1 MAELEKIKS
10 VFEDVG
16 PFMDKIEDFRVR
28 LERRILF
35 GASRFSSFSTQSGE
49 EQTYWIDRRRL
60 SVFWTRFRHLPD
72 AKFAGR
78 LRAPFPSPSACE
90 GWQR

>member
-1 MAELEKIKS
+1 MLADADRIGKISRAYIEQGVLAAGSTVATAEERVIAELEKIKS

-16 PFMDKIEDFRVR
+16 PFMDKIEDFRDR

-49 EQTYWIDRRRL
+49 EQTLD
-60 SVFWTRFRHLPD
+60 
-72 AKFAGR
+72 
-78 LRAPFPSPSACE
+78 
-90 GWQR
+90 